1 MADHVERHP
10 RVDARR
16 LQLRR
21 QDRLIRAA
29 NRAYLA
35 LAADP
40 EAMREFREEL
50 ELWDC
55 TLADGLADEPWEEVR
70 TSPLPQEPPSHEI

>member
-1 MADHVERHP
+1 MADRVEQQP
-10 RVDARR
+10 RANRSR
-16 LQLRR
+16 SEQRR
-21 QDRLIRAA
+21 QRLLIRAA

-55 TLADGLADEPWEEVR
+55 TLADGLADEPWEEPGM
-70 TSPLPQEPPSHEI
+70 SPLPQEPPQRDT